1 MKTQKQNYPRHQQ
14 WKLLM
19 STCAILMI
27 GGCDPSDTTT
37 TKPTKAI
44 GYMLHPSATAA
55 EATSSRDALDTK
67 NISRTEDIIHSME
80 NSKHK
85 STQSQRAHTLIELGQ
100 SLQTPDTNNKVFYD
114 IIGMGNSPQPLH
126 MDKAATFSG
135 VYVANAHL
143 ELRKGSNL
151 SASAVNLDSGKIT
164 IAEGATTTLS
174 CLKVNEGTS
183 VIGGAH
189 LKLVD
194 TPSTELTPLRE
205 KRAGKFGWA
214 DSTSL
219 IKLGGTIDVL
229 SSAATL
235 VPTSKTASVTT
246 FNASASKLHLSTD
259 TKLTIGTWNET
270 PSSEKPSLHIHWK
283 ASSNESLLD
292 VKNAT
297 EVTLKTLVIESMDT
311 SIQVNDTLTVATLP
325 NSTTQNP
332 FFGKK
337 TLEAKI
343 SDITTNLWT
352 PEKSSRDVF
361 AMGDLEK
368 IYAFGGLFKVSR
380 AAGKLSIT
388 LEQKNVNSLDLIQ
401 LSPEAAALSNT
412 VMAQANSEVAGR
424 LFPMDVDTAVTAL
437 NTITDSHT
445 WFHDTNL
452 PYFNAVHQPHAAGA
466 WIQGK
471 DLGDTRTT
479 HLGFTTTD
487 GCQLA
492 VTGHVAQQQ
501 PLTLAAHAVYS
512 GIALDVISR
521 EHQYGASLGWAG
533 RNLFTGLSYSHASLT
548 ESTPTPLGVASV
560 DKASHNRSVFY
571 IGAAGHLPQMAAP
584 AIEFSSRLSF
594 DLHRYMSA
602 HALGI
607 DQEIFNMPSRQ
618 LTNGLGVDLSLTVP
632 FKTGS
637 LAFNYSGYLIDK
649 KVNQT
654 VALSFEFIEN

>member
-19 STCAILMI
+19 STCATLMI
-27 GGCDPSDTTT
+27 GGCLTDFGDSTNSNTSNTAVAKPL
-37 TKPTKAI
+37 TK
-44 GYMLHPSATAA
+44 GYMLHPSATAD
-55 EATSSRDALDTK
+55 TSSRDALDTK
-67 NISRTEDIIHSME
+67 NISRTEDIIHAME

-143 ELRKGSNL
+143 ELRKGANL
-151 SASAVNLDSGKIT
+151 SASALNLDSGKIT

-283 ASSNESLLD
+283 APSIEPLLV
-292 VKNAT
+292 VKN
-297 EVTLKTLVIESMDT
+297 VSDLTLNKLTIDSLNS
-311 SIQVNDTLTVATLP
+311 SIQVNNTLTVATLP
-325 NSTTQNP
+325 TAANISYTSS
-332 FFGKK
+332 K
-337 TLEAKI
+337 TLQ
-343 SDITTNLWT
+343 
-352 PEKSSRDVF
+352 
-361 AMGDLEK
+361 
-368 IYAFGGLFKVSR
+368 AFGGEFQVNNNPGS
-380 AAGKLSIT
+380 LSLT
-388 LEQKNVNSLDLIQ
+388 LIKKGSSPDAQAQ
-401 LSPEAAALSNT
+401 LSSSAIALSNT

-471 DLGDTRTT
+471 DLGDTSTT